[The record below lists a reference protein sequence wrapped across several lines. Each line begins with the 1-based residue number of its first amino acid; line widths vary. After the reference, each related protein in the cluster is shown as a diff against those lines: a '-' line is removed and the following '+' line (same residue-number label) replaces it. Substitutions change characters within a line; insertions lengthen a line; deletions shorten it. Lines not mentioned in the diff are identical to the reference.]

1 MLDSSQ
7 RPSGFTTQVK
17 IIGLPSIEKN
27 RFHIHTWR
35 HRDSKTISSI
45 LI

>member
-17 IIGLPSIEKN
+17 IMGLPSIEKID
-27 RFHIHTWR
+27 FTY
-35 HRDSKTISSI
+35 I
-45 LI
+45 LGDT